1 MKALE
6 DIIGRPVAKGPKGPR
21 VGFARTERTGIP
33 SVSIRGRSV
42 PVQTGPFLT
51 PFRAVGGPSIS
62 VVGAST
68 AKVNPVT
75 GKLYSQQ
82 TGSSQDTGYLDYLT
96 GDIGGVGGGG
106 VQDLRE
112 QLDQYA
118 GFKIPT
124 WAYIAVTG
132 GIVYWWTNRK
142 KGKK

>member
-1 MKALE
+1 MKTLE
-6 DIIGRPVAKGPKGPR
+6 DILGRPVAGAPKGIPQ
-21 VGFARTERTGIP
+21 VGLGRRGRTGLP
-33 SVSIRGRSV
+33 TVSIGGRSV

-51 PFRAVGGPSIS
+51 PFRAVGGLSIP
-62 VVGAST
+62 VVGGTSR
-68 AKVNPVT
+68 KVDPVT

-82 TGSSQDTGYLDYLT
+82 TGSSVDTGYLDYLT
-96 GDIGGVGGGG
+96 GDIGGGGG

-124 WAYIAVTG
+124 WAYIALTG
-132 GIVYWWTNRK
+132 GIVYWWSNRK